1 MNDDIFMK
9 YNNNVIECGVCT
21 GSLYRYTVPSNTLV
35 PYLVV

>member
-9 YNNNVIECGVCT
+9 YNNNVIECGVC
-21 GSLYRYTVPSNTLV
+21 SLYRYTVPSNTLV